1 MTRPLT
7 DREREVLDALLST
20 DLDGATEL
28 RRQARKAVVSGACSC
43 GCPSI
48 DFRTGTEMRVV
59 ADATVVDSTD
69 SLFLYTLDGELG
81 GIEWVGVSDDRP
93 TELPEPSRLE
103 ISPA

>member
-1 MTRPLT
+1 MTRTLT
-7 DREREVLDALLST
+7 DRERSVLDALLSV
-20 DLDGATEL
+20 DVDGAAEL
-28 RRQARKAVVSGACSC
+28 RREARRAVVTSACGC

-48 DFRTGTEMRVV
+48 DFRPGTGMRVMV
-59 ADATVVDSTD
+59 NATVAGSTD